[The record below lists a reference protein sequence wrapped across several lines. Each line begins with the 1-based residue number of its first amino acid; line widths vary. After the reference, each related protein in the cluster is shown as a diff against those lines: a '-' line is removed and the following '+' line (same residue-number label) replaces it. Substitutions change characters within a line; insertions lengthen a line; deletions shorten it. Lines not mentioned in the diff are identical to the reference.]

1 MNARPDRGEALGP
14 AARFLAAVA
23 AQATRRP
30 LALLIGLCLLLYL
43 PGIAALPPFDRDEA
57 RFAQASKQML
67 ETGDFIAL
75 RFQDDARNKKPV
87 GIYWL
92 QAASAHVLTEP
103 PWNAIWAYRLPSV
116 LAAILAVILA
126 WRCASLWVGPPAA
139 LLAAALLGSSVIL
152 VTEAH
157 LAKTDAGLL
166 AAILSAQFALAAL
179 YRAGSDRRAPPGWAP
194 PLFWVAQSA
203 AILLKGPIGPLVSG
217 LTLLA
222 LWVMDRR
229 LGWARPL
236 ARPRLQLIWI
246 VMVLPWFVAIMR
258 ATDGAFVADAVGNDL
273 LPKLYSGHESHGAP
287 PGYYTAMLILGF
299 WPGSLLLPVAAA
311 CAWRLRADPA
321 VRFLLAWLLPA
332 FVVFELV
339 PTKLP
344 HYVLPTYPALAILIA
359 LAVER
364 GVVPGGF
371 WRAAWLGLWGAF
383 GLALGTALVLAPARI
398 GELPW
403 GAMPAAAALWITAA
417 AGVLLAAR
425 GRPVAAAVASVA
437 GAAVCFAI
445 LLQVALPGL
454 RPFWL
459 GAAVAGAVQRAA
471 PAAAP
476 PAALAGF
483 SEPSAVFLLG
493 TRTRLVDGAGAARH
507 LADSPGAVAAVEA
520 RELPAFRAAAAA
532 LALEPRAV
540 DVVAG
545 FNYSRGRRQSLTVF
559 QAEASG
565 GPANS
570 AR

>member
-1 MNARPDRGEALGP
+1 MSVLDPDMRNAGLASGMTGTV
-14 AARFLAAVA
+14 AAVA
-23 AQATRRP
+23 SRRP
-30 LALLIGLCLLLYL
+30 MALLVLLCLLLYL

-75 RFQDDARNKKPV
+75 RFQDEARNKKPV

-92 QAASAHVLTEP
+92 QAAAAHALTEP
-103 PWNAIWAYRLPSV
+103 PWDAIWAYRLPSM
-116 LAAILAVILA
+116 AAALLAVLLA
-126 WRCASLWVGPPAA
+126 WRCCLIWARPPTA
-139 LLAAALLGSSVIL
+139 LLAAALLASCVIL

-166 AAILSAQFALAAL
+166 AAILAAQFALATL
-179 YRAGSDRRAPPGWAP
+179 HRAGQDGAAPPGWAAP
-194 PLFWVAQSA
+194 IFWVAQSA

-217 LTLLA
+217 LTLLT
-222 LWVMDRR
+222 LWILDRR
-229 LGWARPL
+229 LAWARPL

-287 PGYYTAMLILGF
+287 PGYYTALLILGF
-299 WPGSLLLPVAAA
+299 WPGSLLLPLAAI

-321 VRFLLAWLLPA
+321 VRFLLAWLVPA
-332 FVVFELV
+332 FLVFEAV

-344 HYVLPTYPALAILIA
+344 HYVLPTYPALAMLIA
-359 LAVER
+359 LAIDR
-364 GVVPGGF
+364 GLVPA
-371 WRAAWLGLWGAF
+371 RAWLVSWLALWGLFGVTLGVALAIGPTRIAAF
-383 GLALGTALVLAPARI
+383 AWGPALAGLAACA
-398 GELPW
+398 
-403 GAMPAAAALWITAA
+403 TAA
-417 AGVLLAAR
+417 AGVVLMAR
-425 GRPVAAAVASVA
+425 GRIVAAAATSIAAAS
-437 GAAVCFAI
+437 VCFAI
-445 LLQVALPGL
+445 LLQVALPAL

-459 GAAVAGAVQRAA
+459 GATVAAAVRQAA
-471 PAAAP
+471 LPGAP

-507 LADSPGAVAAVEA
+507 LVDRPGAIVAVEA
-520 RELPAFRAAAAA
+520 REMTAFRSAAAG
-532 LALEPRAV
+532 LALDPRPLGE
-540 DVVAG
+540 VAG
-545 FNYSRGRRQSLTVF
+545 FNYSRGRSQTLTLF
-559 QAEASG
+559 QAGASPAPASG
-565 GPANS
+565 

>member
-1 MNARPDRGEALGP
+1 MNAGPDRGAAPGP
-14 AARFLAAVA
+14 AARFLAAAA
-23 AQATRRP
+23 AQALRRP

-92 QAASAHVLTEP
+92 QAASAHVLTAP
-103 PWNAIWAYRLPSV
+103 PWNAIWAYRLPSM

-126 WRCASLWVGPPAA
+126 WRCASLWVGPSAA

-166 AAILSAQFALAAL
+166 AAILAAQFALAVL
-179 YRAGSDRRAPPGWAP
+179 HRAGGDQRAPPGWAA

-222 LWVMDRR
+222 LWAMDRR

-273 LPKLYSGHESHGAP
+273 LPKLYSGHELHGAP
-287 PGYYTAMLILGF
+287 PGYYAAMLVLGF
-299 WPGSLLLPVAAA
+299 WPGSLLLPLAAA

-321 VRFLLAWLLPA
+321 ARFLVAWLLPA
-332 FVVFELV
+332 FLVFEIV

-344 HYVLPTYPALAILIA
+344 HYVLPTYPALAILVA
-359 LAVER
+359 LAIDR
-364 GVVPGGF
+364 GVAPGGV
-371 WRAAWLGLWGAF
+371 WRVAWFGLWGAF
-383 GLALGTALVLAPARI
+383 GLALGAALVLAPARI
-398 GELPW
+398 GGSAW

-425 GRPVAAAVASVA
+425 GRPVAAAWAGVA
-437 GAAVCFAI
+437 GAAICFAI

-459 GAAVAGAVQRAA
+459 GAAVAEAVRRAA
-471 PAAAP
+471 PSDAP

-483 SEPSAVFLLG
+483 SEPSAIFLLG
-493 TRTRLVDGAGAARH
+493 TRTRLVDGSGAARH
-507 LADSPGAVAAVEA
+507 LADTPGAVAAVEA
-520 RELPAFRAAAAA
+520 RELPAFRAAAGA
-532 LALEPRAV
+532 LSLEPRALEVV
-540 DVVAG
+540 DG
-545 FNYSRGRRQSLTVF
+545 FNYSRGRRQSLTLF
-559 QAEASG
+559 QAEASR

>member
-222 LWVMDRR
+222 LWAMDRR

-287 PGYYTAMLILGF
+287 PGYYTALLILGF
-299 WPGSLLLPVAAA
+299 WPGSLLLPLAAI

-321 VRFLLAWLLPA
+321 VRFLLAWLVPA
-332 FVVFELV
+332 FLVFEAI

-344 HYVLPTYPALAILIA
+344 HYVLPTYPALAMLIA
-359 LAVER
+359 LAIDR
-364 GVVPGGF
+364 GLVPGRR
-371 WRAAWLGLWGAF
+371 WQVAWLALWGAF
-383 GLALGTALVLAPARI
+383 GIVLAVVLAYAPTRI
-398 GELPW
+398 GSFAWASALA
-403 GAMPAAAALWITAA
+403 GAAILATTAAVALLAMRGQVVAAAL
-417 AGVLLAAR
+417 AGI
-425 GRPVAAAVASVA
+425 A
-437 GAAVCFAI
+437 GACLSFAV
-445 LLQVALPGL
+445 LLQVALPAL

-459 GAAVAGAVQRAA
+459 GAAVAEAVRQAA
-471 PAAAP
+471 PPGAP

-507 LADSPGAVAAVEA
+507 LVDRPGAVVAVEA
-520 RELPAFRAAAAA
+520 REMPAFRAAATA
-532 LALEPRAV
+532 LALEPRARGE
-540 DVVAG
+540 VAG
-545 FNYSRGRRQSLTVF
+545 FNYSRGRAQSLTLF
-559 QAEASG
+559 QAAASPA
-565 GPANS
+565 PANG